1 MALPS
6 ISHKTNRIL
15 RLVLAAL
22 FLILFRIWHLSVL
35 QREEKLSEAQ
45 KSQRKTHLIKANRGT
60 ICDRFHIP
68 LALNRICYNAV
79 IYYSHIAQIPASRW
93 KSNELGVQVKTF
105 PRKEYIKHLSQVLAR
120 ELGIDPLRAEDE
132 IHSKAS
138 LFPDAPYVIKA
149 DLTEKEHFRLCQLER
164 DHPGL
169 HVGKVLSP
177 GQGRSGRHRDDGVH
191 QLSGISCDRPGNGN
205 FTGYSAV
212 FRTGPLGRSAFWV

>member
-169 HVGKVLSP
+169 HAEISSLGNIMRSPRKWQFYRLQRSLSNRTFGKICLLGMKGS
-177 GQGRSGRHRDDGVH
+177 RMSIDGFM
-191 QLSGISCDRPGNGN
+191 N
-205 FTGYSAV
+205 
-212 FRTGPLGRSAFWV
+212 